1 MGKKAKK
8 GKKGGK
14 DEAPPEEPSEFD
26 EMPEEDLR
34 KAIEE
39 LDKQLEKARADR
51 NYVQVER
58 DTIQTFYDI
67 SRKEVQQCELDIM
80 TKEKE
85 MEQLEEN
92 HRVEVRVYAQKVK
105 HLEYEHKN
113 NMKQSAAEGDA
124 QEEEERLGHEGRVDG
139 LKDGKKSL
147 KMELLEVQLENGE
160 TVRQMQDTHKKNLS
174 KLDETFEENLETLRK
189 KYEDNLEDL
198 RQELELRRKVE
209 IHEIEERKN
218 SHINDLMKNHDKAFH
233 QIKTYYNDI
242 THDNLK
248 LIRSLKEEVSEMRKK
263 ATANQKLMYEI
274 AQENKR
280 LSEPLA
286 VAVKEVAELRHKLKD
301 FEKDKTS
308 LKYATARLKRLK
320 QDLTQQSAQHK
331 DLETRFRSTEFER
344 DKIYDT
350 FEETISDVQRKA
362 EFKNVLLEQRLGQM
376 RHTQE
381 ERLQQIRAL
390 CANVDPVT
398 LQRVTQEL
406 DRVIDERDS
415 SIESME
421 NYLALVQKTHND
433 TVRTLTEK
441 LREFGIPEEDAT
453 LAKLLSTQTSTVPAG
468 LLA

>member
-8 GKKGGK
+8 GKKGA

-26 EMPEEDLR
+26 EMPEADLR
-34 KAIEE
+34 AAIEE
-39 LDKQLEKARADR
+39 LEKQVEKARADR

-67 SRKEVQQCELDIM
+67 TKKDVQQCDLEIL

-113 NMKQSAAEGDA
+113 NMKQSAAEGDLHEN
-124 QEEEERLGHEGRVDG
+124 EENKSHEQRVVN
-139 LKDGKKSL
+139 LKEGKKSL
-147 KMELLEVQLENGE
+147 KMELLEVQLSNED
-160 TVRQMQDTHKKNLS
+160 TVKQMQDTHKKNLS
-174 KLDETFEENLETLRK
+174 KLDETFEDNLETLRQ

-198 RQELELRRKVE
+198 RQDLELRRKVE

-218 SHINDLMKNHDKAFH
+218 LHINDLMKNHDKAFH

-248 LIRSLKEEVSEMRKK
+248 LIRSLKDEVSEMRKK
-263 ATANQKLMYEI
+263 ATTNQKLMYEI
-274 AQENKR
+274 AQQNKR

-320 QDLTQQSAQHK
+320 EDLTALRAKHK
-331 DLETRFRSTEFER
+331 ELETKFRSTEFER

-362 EFKNVLLEQRLGQM
+362 EFKNVLLEQRIGQM

-381 ERLQQIRAL
+381 ERLQQIRTL
-390 CANVDPVT
+390 CADVDPVM
-398 LQRVTQEL
+398 LQSVTQKL
-406 DRVIDERDS
+406 DRVIEEHDL
-415 SIESME
+415 SIRNME
-421 NYLALVQKTHND
+421 DKLALIQKTHND

-441 LREFGIPEEDAT
+441 LREFGIPEEDT
-453 LAKLLSTQTSTVPAG
+453 NLVKMMPTQTSAVAAG
-468 LLA
+468 LLG